1 MPSRLTL
8 AQIEDLIARDEAQ
21 LAAYR
26 QAAAEAE
33 EDGLDPSHARG
44 LAGFVEERLALL
56 RRTREARLSGQQ
68 AEPGSEQRLGWARD
82 RVVR

>member
-26 QAAAEAE
+26 REAEEAEAE
-33 EDGLDPSHARG
+33 GLDPGHARG
-44 LAGFVEERLALL
+44 LARFVEERLALL
-56 RRTREARLSGQQ
+56 RQARQARLSGEQP
-68 AEPGSEQRLGWARD
+68 EPGPQQRLR
-82 RVVR
+82 